1 MSTQYIETQF
11 IAKGG
16 QYDCDYRTA
25 WDWAIR
31 YRISSHKL
39 QRELFTLLEP
49 NGTAP
54 LQALLSMAGSESTD
68 DPKFNHFRDELPN
81 RTLTVNGAVASTS
94 TTSIVVD
101 NDDDEAFVV
110 AGTILQNQTTGE
122 IMRATADANL
132 ATNTIAVE
140 RNIGGTSH
148 QIADDAV
155 LVIAGHADQ
164 EGGTSPTAIS
174 FDPTTDFNFT
184 QIFKTAVQVSGTL
197 QNTYLRT
204 GDKEQ
209 EQLTK
214 ALKLHMGDIERA
226 MFFGKRHE
234 ANGSTASPTRFTGGL
249 LNQITNVTDGA
260 SFGASANTI
269 TEKEFDRLLIET
281 IFAFGSSE
289 KVAFCGAR
297 VISNLMEIG
306 KNRWQPTQ
314 IDNAYGVSL
323 TRYTTYAGDLLVY
336 MHPMFRQT
344 GMTEEMI
351 ILDMGEL
358 KFRYLQ
364 GRDTQ
369 LIRDIQAPDF
379 DGVKHMY
386 MTECGLEMTQAKVH
400 HRIKGWNKVT

>member
-1 MSTQYIETQF
+1 MTAITGLRGTGQF
-11 IAKGG
+11 DTSFRPTN
-16 QYDCDYRTA
+16 Y
-25 WDWAIR
+25 
-31 YRISSHKL
+31 
-39 QRELFTLLEP
+39 RELFTLLEP

-68 DPKFNHFRDELPN
+68 DPKYNHFRDELPD

-94 TTSIVVD
+94 TTSVVVD

-132 ATNTIAVE
+132 ATNTLTVE

-174 FDPTTDFNFT
+174 FDPTTDFNYT
-184 QIFKTAVQVSGTL
+184 QIFKTAVQVTGTL

-226 MFFGKRHE
+226 MFFGKKHE
-234 ANGSTASPTRFTGGL
+234 ANGTTASPTRYTGGL
-249 LNQITNVTDGA
+249 FNEITNVTDGA
-260 SFGASANTI
+260 SFGATANTI
-269 TEKEFDRLLIET
+269 TEKEFDKLLIED

-344 GMTEEMI
+344 GMTEEMV

-369 LIRDIQAPDF
+369 LIRD
-379 DGVKHMY
+379 G
-386 MTECGLEMTQAKVH
+386 QAKEFLGGGKKKN
-400 HRIKGWNKVT
+400 IKKFFFFFFFFKN

>member
-1 MSTQYIETQF
+1 MTAITGLRGTGQF
-11 IAKGG
+11 GTEFRPTN
-16 QYDCDYRTA
+16 Y
-25 WDWAIR
+25 
-31 YRISSHKL
+31 
-39 QRELFTLLEP
+39 RELFTLLEP

-132 ATNTIAVE
+132 ATNTLTVE

-234 ANGSTASPTRFTGGL
+234 ANGTTASPTRFTGGL

>member
-1 MSTQYIETQF
+1 MTAITGLRGTGQF
-11 IAKGG
+11 GTEFRPTN
-16 QYDCDYRTA
+16 Y
-25 WDWAIR
+25 
-31 YRISSHKL
+31 
-39 QRELFTLLEP
+39 RELFTLLEP

-68 DPKFNHFRDELPN
+68 DPKYNHFRDELPN
-81 RTLTVNGAVASTS
+81 RTLTVNGAIAN
-94 TTSIVVD
+94 TTGTTITVD

-132 ATNTIAVE
+132 GANTIAVE

-260 SFGASANTI
+260 SFGATANTI

>member
-1 MSTQYIETQF
+1 M
-11 IAKGG
+11 
-16 QYDCDYRTA
+16 TA
-25 WDWAIR
+25 ITGLRGTGHFTTDFR
-31 YRISSHKL
+31 PTNY
-39 QRELFTLLEP
+39 RELFTLLEP

-68 DPKFNHFRDELPN
+68 DPKYNHFRDEMPD
-81 RTLTVNGAVASTS
+81 RTLTVDGAIASSS
-94 TTSIVVD
+94 TGTVVVD

-110 AGTILQNQTTGE
+110 SGAILQNQATGE
-122 IMRATADANL
+122 IMHATADANL
-132 ATNTIAVE
+132 GTNTLTVT
-140 RNIGGTSH
+140 RNIGGTAH
-148 QIADDAV
+148 NIGDGDV
-155 LVIAGHADQ
+155 LVIAGFADQ
-164 EGGTSPTAIS
+164 EGGSSPTAIS
-174 FDPTTDFNFT
+174 FDPTLDHNFT
-184 QIFKTAVQVSGTL
+184 QIFKTAVQVTGTL

-214 ALKLHMGDIERA
+214 ALKMHMSDIERA
-226 MFFGKRHE
+226 MFFGQRHE
-234 ANGSTASPTRFTGGL
+234 ANASTASPTRYTGGL
-249 LNQITNVTDGA
+249 QNMISNVTDGA
-260 SFGASANTI
+260 SYGASANTI
-269 TEKEFDRLLIET
+269 TEKEFDRLLIED
-281 IFAFGSSE
+281 IFAYGSSE

-306 KNRWQPTQ
+306 KNRWQPTS

-344 GMTEEMI
+344 GMTEEMFV
-351 ILDMGEL
+351 LDMGEL
-358 KFRYLQ
+358 KYRYMQ

-369 LIRDIQAPDF
+369 LIRDIQTPDF

-386 MTECGLEMTQAKVH
+386 QTECGLEMTQAKVH

>member
-1 MSTQYIETQF
+1 MTAITGLRGTGQF
-11 IAKGG
+11 GTEFRPTN
-16 QYDCDYRTA
+16 Y
-25 WDWAIR
+25 
-31 YRISSHKL
+31 
-39 QRELFTLLEP
+39 RELFTLLEP

-81 RTLTVNGAVASTS
+81 RTVTVNGAVAST
-94 TTSIVVD
+94 TTTAITLD
-101 NDDDEAFVV
+101 NDDDEAFIV

-132 ATNTIAVE
+132 SANTIAVE

-148 QIADDAV
+148 QIADNAV

-184 QIFKTAVQVSGTL
+184 QIFKTAIQVSGTL

-234 ANGSTASPTRFTGGL
+234 ANGSTANPTRFTGGL
-249 LNQITNVTDGA
+249 LTQITNVTDGA

-400 HRIKGWNKVT
+400 HRIKGWQKVT

>member
-1 MSTQYIETQF
+1 MTAITGLRGTGQF
-11 IAKGG
+11 GTEFRPTN
-16 QYDCDYRTA
+16 Y
-25 WDWAIR
+25 
-31 YRISSHKL
+31 
-39 QRELFTLLEP
+39 RELFTLLEP

-68 DPKFNHFRDELPN
+68 DPKYNHFRDELPN
-81 RTLTVNGAVASTS
+81 RTLTVNGAIAN
-94 TTSIVVD
+94 TTGTTITVD

-132 ATNTIAVE
+132 SANTIAVE

>member
-1 MSTQYIETQF
+1 MTAITGLRGTGQF
-11 IAKGG
+11 GTDFRPTN
-16 QYDCDYRTA
+16 Y
-25 WDWAIR
+25 
-31 YRISSHKL
+31 
-39 QRELFTLLEP
+39 RELFTLLEP

-68 DPKFNHFRDELPN
+68 DPKYNHFRDELPD

-132 ATNTIAVE
+132 ATNTLTVE

-174 FDPTTDFNFT
+174 FDPTTDFNYT
-184 QIFKTAVQVSGTL
+184 QIFKTAVQVTGTL

-226 MFFGKRHE
+226 MFFGKKHE
-234 ANGSTASPTRFTGGL
+234 ANGSTASPTRYTGGL
-249 LNQITNVTDGA
+249 FTEITNVTDGA
-260 SFGASANTI
+260 SYGATANTI
-269 TEKEFDRLLIET
+269 TEKEFDKLLIED

-344 GMTEEMI
+344 GMTEEMV

-369 LIRDIQAPDF
+369 LIRDVQANDF

-400 HRIKGWNKVT
+400 HRIKGWNKVS

>member
-1 MSTQYIETQF
+1 MTAITGLRGTGQF
-11 IAKGG
+11 GTEFRPTN
-16 QYDCDYRTA
+16 Y
-25 WDWAIR
+25 
-31 YRISSHKL
+31 
-39 QRELFTLLEP
+39 RELFTLLEP

-81 RTLTVNGAVASTS
+81 RTLTVNGAIAN
-94 TTSIVVD
+94 TTGTTITVD

-132 ATNTIAVE
+132 GANTIAVE

-234 ANGSTASPTRFTGGL
+234 ANGSTANPTRFTGGL
-249 LNQITNVTDGA
+249 LTQITNVTDGA

>member
-1 MSTQYIETQF
+1 MTAITGLRGTGQF
-11 IAKGG
+11 GTEFRPTN
-16 QYDCDYRTA
+16 Y
-25 WDWAIR
+25 
-31 YRISSHKL
+31 
-39 QRELFTLLEP
+39 RELFTLLEP

-81 RTLTVNGAVASTS
+81 RTVTVNGAVAST
-94 TTSIVVD
+94 TTTAITLD
-101 NDDDEAFVV
+101 NDDDEAFIV

-132 ATNTIAVE
+132 SANTIAVE

-148 QIADDAV
+148 QIADNAV

-184 QIFKTAVQVSGTL
+184 QIFKTAIQVSGTL

-260 SFGASANTI
+260 SFGATANTI

-344 GMTEEMI
+344 GMDQEMI
-351 ILDMGEL
+351 ILDMSEL

-400 HRIKGWNKVT
+400 HRIKGWTKVT

>member
-1 MSTQYIETQF
+1 MTAITGLRGTGQF
-11 IAKGG
+11 TTDFRPTN
-16 QYDCDYRTA
+16 Y
-25 WDWAIR
+25 
-31 YRISSHKL
+31 
-39 QRELFTLLEP
+39 RELFTLLEP

-68 DPKFNHFRDELPN
+68 DPKYNHFRDEMPD
-81 RTLTVNGAVASTS
+81 RTLTVDGAIASSS
-94 TTSIVVD
+94 TGTVVVD

-110 AGTILQNQTTGE
+110 SGAILQNQATGE
-122 IMRATADANL
+122 IMHATADANL
-132 ATNTIAVE
+132 GTNTLTVT
-140 RNIGGTSH
+140 RNIGGTAH
-148 QIADDAV
+148 NIGDGDV
-155 LVIAGHADQ
+155 LVIAGFADQ
-164 EGGTSPTAIS
+164 EGGSSPTAIS
-174 FDPTTDFNFT
+174 FDPTLDHNFT
-184 QIFKTAVQVSGTL
+184 QIFKTAVQVTGTL

-214 ALKLHMGDIERA
+214 ALKMHMSDIERA
-226 MFFGKRHE
+226 MFFGQRHE
-234 ANGSTASPTRFTGGL
+234 ANASTASPTRYTGGL
-249 LNQITNVTDGA
+249 QNMITNVTDGA
-260 SFGASANTI
+260 SYGASANTI
-269 TEKEFDRLLIET
+269 TEKEFDRLLIED
-281 IFAFGSSE
+281 IFAYGSSE

-306 KNRWQPTQ
+306 KNRWQPTS

-344 GMTEEMI
+344 GMTEEMFV
-351 ILDMGEL
+351 LDMGEL
-358 KFRYLQ
+358 KYRYMQ

-369 LIRDIQAPDF
+369 LIRDIQTPDF

-386 MTECGLEMTQAKVH
+386 QTECGLEMTQAKVH